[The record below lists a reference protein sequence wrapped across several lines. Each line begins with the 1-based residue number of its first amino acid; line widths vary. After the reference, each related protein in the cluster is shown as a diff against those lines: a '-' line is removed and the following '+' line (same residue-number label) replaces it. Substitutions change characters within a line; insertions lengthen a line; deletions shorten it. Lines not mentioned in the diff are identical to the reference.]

1 MLVFKYSAKIYSQS
15 ESAKLAKHNF
25 TRENFF
31 IGSAPGE
38 KEIERER
45 GEANSQPFAKTIKNH
60 FFVEASFDGNGNG
73 NGNGCGNGN
82 GNGCGNGCGSV
93 VGPLINLF
101 FKLLLEKAKK

>member
-1 MLVFKYSAKIYSQS
+1 MSQRNFMLGMLVFKYSAKIYSQS

-45 GEANSQPFAKTIKNH
+45 EAKQIHSRSQKQLKIISSSRPPSTAT
-60 FFVEASFDGNGNG
+60 ATATAAATAADWS
-73 NGNGCGNGN
+73 
-82 GNGCGNGCGSV
+82 SV
-93 VGPLINLF
+93 PS
-101 FKLLLEKAKK
+101 